1 MSKNTT
7 KMAISYAF
15 KELLLEKPYN
25 KITVKDI
32 SERCG
37 INRQTFYYHFLDIPN
52 MVEWICNDDVSKVI
66 NFDITYENWQE
77 SFLLIFELLEKDK
90 AFIMNIYHHV
100 SHEILTNFLHQ
111 ATYRMLMQVLEEKSS
126 NIKVS
131 QTERDFIANFYKYG
145 FVGLVLDRV
154 NHDMQEDPHLIIE
167 RLDSLIKGSFQQALI
182 HSSN

>member
-25 KITVKDI
+25 KITVNDI

-77 SFLLIFELLEKDK
+77 SFCL
-90 AFIMNIYHHV
+90 
-100 SHEILTNFLHQ
+100 
-111 ATYRMLMQVLEEKSS
+111 
-126 NIKVS
+126 
-131 QTERDFIANFYKYG
+131 
-145 FVGLVLDRV
+145 
-154 NHDMQEDPHLIIE
+154 
-167 RLDSLIKGSFQQALI
+167 SL
-182 HSSN
+182 NY